1 MTQTGS
7 LHDHL
12 IKLLLGRPATAATF
26 LRERL
31 PPDIVA
37 LMAPE
42 PPELM
47 PGSFIDSG
55 RRSHHTDL
63 LFRLALTGGRS
74 AFVPVLI
81 EHVSRRRSHP
91 VVLPKL
97 MRYMALMGEKHLEDG
112 HGLPLPP
119 VIPLVIYQGAKPWN
133 EAPNYAGLYDVDA
146 PLAPFVPDFAYLMF
160 DLGATPDEDL
170 SAQAFLRF
178 GFAVLKFARGAPD
191 FAGRLLALATE
202 DVYRDDR
209 VLALL
214 RYIAEVYAEVDRTTM
229 DALIAPLANEE
240 HLQMTTLLQRL
251 FAEGKAEGLAEGR
264 VEAFREGEA
273 NGLRKGKAD
282 SLRIVLE
289 QKFGPPP
296 QEMLEKIEDA
306 DLPTLEG
313 WMRRG
318 VLAASL
324 DEVTDPNRA

>member
-119 VIPLVIYQGAKPWN
+119 VIPLVIYQGAKPWS

-146 PLAPFVPDFAYLMF
+146 PLTPFVPDFAYLMF

-178 GFAVLKFARGAPD
+178 GLAVLKFARGAPD
-191 FAGRLLALATE
+191 FARRLLTLATE
-202 DVYRDDR
+202 EVYRDDR

-214 RYIAEVYAEVDRTTM
+214 RYMAEVYAELDRTTM
-229 DALIAPLANEE
+229 EALIAPLANEE
-240 HLQMTTLLQRL
+240 HSQMTTLLQRL
-251 FAEGKAEGLAEGR
+251 FAEGKAEGMQ
-264 VEAFREGEA
+264 VGEA

-289 QKFGPPP
+289 QKFGPLP

-306 DLPTLEG
+306 DLATLES

>member
-12 IKLLLGRPATAATF
+12 IKLLLGRPATAAAF

-74 AFVPVLI
+74 AFIPVLI

-97 MRYMALMGEKHLEDG
+97 MRYMAVMGEKHLEDG

-119 VIPLVIYQGAKPWN
+119 VIPLVIYQGAKP
-133 EAPNYAGLYDVDA
+133 
-146 PLAPFVPDFAYLMF
+146 
-160 DLGATPDEDL
+160 
-170 SAQAFLRF
+170 
-178 GFAVLKFARGAPD
+178 
-191 FAGRLLALATE
+191 
-202 DVYRDDR
+202 
-209 VLALL
+209 
-214 RYIAEVYAEVDRTTM
+214 
-229 DALIAPLANEE
+229 
-240 HLQMTTLLQRL
+240 
-251 FAEGKAEGLAEGR
+251 
-264 VEAFREGEA
+264 
-273 NGLRKGKAD
+273 
-282 SLRIVLE
+282 
-289 QKFGPPP
+289 
-296 QEMLEKIEDA
+296 
-306 DLPTLEG
+306 
-313 WMRRG
+313 
-318 VLAASL
+318 
-324 DEVTDPNRA
+324 